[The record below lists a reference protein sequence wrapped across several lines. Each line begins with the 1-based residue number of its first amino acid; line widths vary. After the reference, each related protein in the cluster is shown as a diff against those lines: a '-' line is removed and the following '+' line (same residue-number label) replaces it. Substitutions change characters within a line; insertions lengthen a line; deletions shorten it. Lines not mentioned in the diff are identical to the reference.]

1 MQLTNIAW
9 VLDHQHRSVL
19 QLLMDGHPAH
29 IQARQP
35 TALLQHGLV
44 HGVHY
49 LASEWRGQQAHAF
62 ITGPIPASLTERQL
76 RGCTDDPTVVAL
88 HRAMCRAIATDDWR
102 PGPQPLPPLS
112 VIQTAGAPTATST
125 AGQRGGSQ

>member
-19 QLLMDGHPAH
+19 QLWMDGHPAH
-29 IQARQP
+29 IQASQP

-44 HGVHY
+44 QGVDY
-49 LASEWRGQQAHAF
+49 LASAWRGQQAHTF
-62 ITGPIPASLTERQL
+62 ISGAIPAGLSERQL

-88 HRAMCRAIATDDWR
+88 HRAMCQAIAAGDWR
-102 PGPQPLPPLS
+102 PGPQPLPS
-112 VIQTAGAPTATST
+112 SHAAMTDYAPVV
-125 AGQRGGSQ
+125 